1 MEDLPLEHA
10 NKIKNISFSGK
21 IKEDDNCP
29 TVMQFLKYVIEDS
42 SIANDEDK
50 KYLAIQHS
58 TGFAKDFMESHINQN
73 WKSFKKLLLNKFK
86 CKLTLKE
93 KIDLRRYLIQ
103 RQNECCEDFHERC
116 VKWQFLLCDDHV
128 DSVYGRDILI
138 NFVSGLKEE
147 IYKKLVHNNNISD
160 LELCVKLAIE
170 IEQKLTPNIFSDA
183 YTSYKAEIEF
193 KDIKTE
199 VVTHDEDTE
208 YNNAYEYLDENIKV
222 EENDKQLFVQTFEE
236 ENGIVDNDEDYFS
249 TDQEDNAG
257 SDFEPTEEDFALVK
271 KENPIRT
278 YATVHEG
285 VMYECEIPGCGKQMN
300 RKYNINKHMKKA
312 HSAYSCDF
320 CSKTFKTNMLL
331 QRHLL
336 NAHDD
341 QNTSKNDGSEIAKK
355 CQFCD
360 KVLVNKLTALKRHID
375 INHPDKKD
383 LVPELQPIYCDIC
396 PNKKGKNHKTNF
408 RVDGKSTNECELSL
422 ALHKAFVHC
431 KNDPNNSKDSKKRGT
446 TRESRKRIRNNLLC
460 HICNKSFSKQ
470 NLEKH
475 IKVDH
480 FNVKLPTCEQCG
492 STFTSDYLLR
502 SHNNN
507 GSTSKCNGIC
517 EYCGM
522 KFKNQANK
530 LKAHI
535 AKVHTVKKPPLVTV
549 FPCEKCGKIFNQK
562 VNLQAH
568 LLSHIEG
575 NHVVCDMC
583 GKGFKYEQL
592 LKSHKETHMPKTIK
606 CIFDNCECMFSSKP
620 RLNAHLSRIH
630 KKSVKNERFYC
641 DECPKVTKTKTLLNQ
656 HIKVVHRGERPFQC
670 PKCDYDAAYK
680 VTLNEHIATVHEGV
694 MFHCKVPG
702 CGKQMNR
709 IANIN
714 KHMKTAHG
722 IPLPNE
728 RALPK
733 KKQYI
738 DDLS

>member
-160 LELCVKLAIE
+160 LELCVELAIE

-278 YATVHEG
+278 YAES
-285 VMYECEIPGCGKQMN
+285 K
-300 RKYNINKHMKKA
+300 
-312 HSAYSCDF
+312 YSCDF

-341 QNTSKNDGSEIAKK
+341 QNTSKNDGAEIAKK

-396 PNKKGKNHKTNF
+396 PNKKGKNYKTNF
-408 RVDGKSTNECELSL
+408 RFDGKSTNECELSL
-422 ALHKAFVHC
+422 ALHKAFTHS

-575 NHVVCDMC
+575 NHVVCDTC
-583 GKGFKYEQL
+583 GKGFKYEAL
-592 LKSHKETHMPKTIK
+592 LKSHKESHLPKTIK
-606 CIFDNCECMFSSKP
+606 CIFEN
-620 RLNAHLSRIH
+620 
-630 KKSVKNERFYC
+630 
-641 DECPKVTKTKTLLNQ
+641 
-656 HIKVVHRGERPFQC
+656 
-670 PKCDYDAAYK
+670 
-680 VTLNEHIATVHEGV
+680 
-694 MFHCKVPG
+694 
-702 CGKQMNR
+702 
-709 IANIN
+709 
-714 KHMKTAHG
+714 
-722 IPLPNE
+722 
-728 RALPK
+728 
-733 KKQYI
+733 
-738 DDLS
+738 

>member
-1 MEDLPLEHA
+1 MEDPPPLKHA
-10 NKIKNISFSGK
+10 NQIKNVSFSGK

-29 TVMQFLKYVIEDS
+29 TVMQFLKYIIEDS

-50 KYLAIQHS
+50 KHLAIQHS
-58 TGFAKDFMESHINQN
+58 TGFAKDFMVSHVNQN

-103 RQNECCEDFHERC
+103 RQNECCRDFHERC

-138 NFVSGLKEE
+138 NFVSGLKED

-222 EENDKQLFVQTFEE
+222 EENDKQPFVQTFEE
-236 ENGIVDNDEDYFS
+236 ENGIIDNDDKNIIENDIVDNDEEYFS

-257 SDFEPTEEDFALVK
+257 SDFEPTEEDFAQVK

-278 YATVHEG
+278 Y
-285 VMYECEIPGCGKQMN
+285 
-300 RKYNINKHMKKA
+300 KKA
-312 HSAYSCDF
+312 KYSCDF

-341 QNTSKNDGSEIAKK
+341 QNPSKNDGAEIAKK

-360 KVLVNKLTALKRHID
+360 KVLINRLTALKRHID

-396 PNKKGKNHKTNF
+396 PNKKGKNYKTNF
-408 RVDGKSTNECELSL
+408 RFDGKSTKECELSL
-422 ALHKAFVHC
+422 ALHKAFVHK
-431 KNDPNNSKDSKKRGT
+431 KNDPNNFKGGT
-446 TRESRKRIRNNLLC
+446 TRESRKRKLNNLLC

-480 FNVKLPTCEQCG
+480 FNVKLPTCEPCG
-492 STFTSDYLLR
+492 STFTSDYLLK

-507 GSTSKCNGIC
+507 GTKCNGIC

-522 KFKNQANK
+522 IFKNHANK

-535 AKVHTVKKPPLVTV
+535 AKVHKVKKPPLVTV

-575 NHVVCDMC
+575 NHVVCDTC
-583 GKGFKYEQL
+583 GKGFKYEAL
-592 LKSHKETHMPKTIK
+592 LKSHKESHLPKTIK
-606 CIFDNCECMFSSKP
+606 CIFENCECMFVSKA

-630 KKSVKNERFYC
+630 KKSVKDKRFYC
-641 DECPKVTKTKTLLNQ
+641 DECPKVTKTKPLLNQ
-656 HIKVVHRGERPFQC
+656 HIKVVHRGERPFKC

-728 RALPK
+728 RAPPK
-733 KKQYI
+733 KKQYL
-738 DDLS
+738 DE